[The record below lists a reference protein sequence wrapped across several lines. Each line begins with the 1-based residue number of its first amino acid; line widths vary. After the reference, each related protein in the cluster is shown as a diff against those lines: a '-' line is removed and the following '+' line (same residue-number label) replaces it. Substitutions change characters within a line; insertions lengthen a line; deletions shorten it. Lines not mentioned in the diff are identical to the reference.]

1 MSDWQLLQI
10 SRRGVAMD
18 PRSGDSYRLNESATL
33 VLRGLQEGL
42 SPQLIAEALS
52 REFDVAY
59 GPALSDVYEFT
70 AMLNSQGF
78 SA

>member
-1 MSDWQLLQI
+1 
-10 SRRGVAMD
+10 MD

-33 VLRGLQEGL
+33 VLRGLQEGR

-59 GPALSDVYEFT
+59 GSALSDVYEFT